1 MGWWVKGS
9 ELDDLAMMQARMLE
23 KSKERFEQ
31 RLVQE
36 MDSNMVL

>member
-1 MGWWVKGS
+1 VGWWVKGGDF
-9 ELDDLAMMQARMLE
+9 DDLAMMQARMLE

-31 RLVQE
+31 RLAQE